1 MEIRFH
7 NTKSG
12 RKERFEPQDPDRVTV
27 YVCGP
32 TVYDLVHIGN
42 GRCAVVFDVLYRLLR
57 VVYPHVMYARNIT
70 DVDDKI
76 NAAARD
82 TNTPI
87 AELTD
92 RFSAAYQ
99 RDVAGLGALEP
110 TVEPR
115 ATHHIPEIISMIET
129 LLEQDHA
136 YVADGHVL
144 FHVPSDPEYGTLSR
158 RTLEDMLDG
167 ARVEVAPYKRDA
179 KDFILW
185 KPSSDDLPG
194 WDSPWGRGR
203 PGWHIECSAM
213 VKKHLGTSIDI
224 HGGGSDLTF
233 PHHENEAAQSR
244 CANQHPEYVRYWLH
258 NGMLTLGQEKMS
270 KSVGNIVTI
279 NALLQRY
286 SGEVLR
292 YALLSGQYRSQLAW
306 SEDLLDQAESS
317 LERFY
322 QALRDAGID
331 QQTSVDYQDAP
342 AEQFPSAVLS
352 ALADDLNTP
361 EALAAMHHL
370 ASELHRTDDA
380 EQRRQYA
387 EQLLASG
394 WLLGLLTESVATR
407 YQAGDNLDVGTIERL
422 IEARNAA
429 RRAKEYARAD
439 ELREQLTRLGVD
451 LEDTRDGTRWKLIGS

>member
-7 NTKSG
+7 NTQSG
-12 RKERFEPQDPDRVTV
+12 RKERFEPQDPNRVTV

-42 GRCAVVFDVLYRLLR
+42 GRCAVVFDVLYRFLR
-57 VVYPHVMYARNIT
+57 VAYPEVIYARNIT

-87 AELTD
+87 EVLTD
-92 RFSAAYQ
+92 RFSEAYQ
-99 RDVAGLGALEP
+99 KDVAGLGVLEP

-115 ATHHIPEIISMIET
+115 ATHHIAEIIDMIQI
-129 LLEQDHA
+129 LLAQGHA
-136 YVADGHVL
+136 YEADGHVL
-144 FHVPSDPEYGTLSR
+144 FNVPSDPAYGTLAR
-158 RTLEDMLDG
+158 RSLEDMLDG
-167 ARVEVAPYKRDA
+167 ARVEVAPYKQDP
-179 KDFILW
+179 KDFVLW
-185 KPSSDDLPG
+185 KPSTDDLPG

-213 VKKHLGTSIDI
+213 IKKHLGTSIDI

-244 CANQHPEYVRYWLH
+244 CANANPQCVRYWLH
-258 NGMLTLGQEKMS
+258 NGMLTMGQEKMS

-292 YALLSGQYRSQLAW
+292 YALVSGQYRSPLAW

-322 QALRDAGID
+322 QALRDSGREQA
-331 QQTSVDYQDAP
+331 TSADFRDA
-342 AEQFPSAVLS
+342 ALDKFPPGVVR

-361 EALAAMHHL
+361 EALAAMHQL
-370 ASELHRTDDA
+370 VSDLHRTDDS
-380 EQRRQYA
+380 EQRAHYA
-387 EQLLASG
+387 DLLLAGG
-394 WLLGLLTESVATR
+394 WLLGLLTESAASHF
-407 YQAGDNLDVGTIERL
+407 QAGKDVDVDAIEHL

-429 RRAKEYARAD
+429 RKAKEFARAD
-439 ELREQLTRLGVD
+439 ELREQLTDLGVE
-451 LEDTRDGTRWKLIGS
+451 LEDTREGTRWKLIGD